1 MGTQMK
7 LYEREKKVLKLEE
20 ECLRSLI
27 FQYQSALNALKV
39 EELTLANR
47 LGQSLDR
54 ARKSQANTPTASM
67 NPRSPS
73 NLPILITKINTSGE
87 VYQPTPLSLANNQML
102 EITTRPTI
110 NMNGNF
116 QEEEE
121 KEDEH

>member
-73 NLPILITKINTSGE
+73 NLPILITKETSKKKKRRKMSINSKVFGAFLG
-87 VYQPTPLSLANNQML
+87 YIL
-102 EITTRPTI
+102 
-110 NMNGNF
+110 NM
-116 QEEEE
+116 
-121 KEDEH
+121 KLVVISIV